1 MCGVVHSEKGVS
13 QKERNFEVR
22 IFAKER
28 DWDWTGG
35 GDGMI
40 NQAAT

>member
-1 MCGVVHSEKGVS
+1 MWGVVHSEKVVS

-22 IFAKER
+22 ILEKER
-28 DWDWTGG
+28 EWDWTGG